1 MIIKSENLR
10 NDTADRVSVCEMLMS
25 VPLVSVLKRSDC
37 VGCRSNSNKTDHFN
51 AVILHRDHCMNH
63 LQILE
68 NNKEIKVCLN
78 VLFSNGACSFMHMLL
93 GKCHHFFLISLKSG
107 LTYCS

>member
-51 AVILHRDHCMNH
+51 AVLLHRDHCINH
-63 LQILE
+63 LQIW
-68 NNKEIKVCLN
+68 KIIKR
-78 VLFSNGACSFMHMLL
+78 
-93 GKCHHFFLISLKSG
+93 LKSA
-107 LTYCS
+107 